1 MKKYSTV
8 IASFMI
14 MAALGGLYAW
24 SIFVEPLKKG
34 TGVSTGFTQII
45 FGIIIGILPLA
56 MVFGG
61 RIVLKY
67 GPMLTGF
74 LSALL
79 FGGGYAISGI
89 FKANPLSL
97 LLGIGVM
104 SGVGTGF
111 GYIAALSTPVK
122 WFPQR
127 RGLITGIATSG
138 FGAGAIFLS
147 FFVKHMLKSGFPVH
161 KIFLVIGISY
171 GTFLLVMS
179 FLLLEPE
186 NFRGKKKDLR
196 KKWSFDFL
204 KNMGFWAL
212 FIGMFAGSFS
222 GLIVVG
228 NLKPLAVN
236 LSIGEEASLLAISVL
251 SIGNTLGRILWG
263 HIGDLIGMIR
273 SIKISLIFLG
283 IVIGSFF
290 VVAGDMLFVFLSF
303 VIGLMFGANFVLY
316 AASTS
321 IIFGTERLSEI
332 YPFVSFAYGLGGL
345 LGPPIGGVAYDL
357 TSSYAPAIVISSSV
371 AIIGGIF
378 ASALLTGFYNKNKTL
393 DSSCTT

>member
-89 FKANPLSL
+89 FKATPLSL
-97 LLGIGVM
+97 LVGIGLM

-161 KIFLVIGISY
+161 KIFLVIGICY
-171 GTFLLVMS
+171 GALLLVMS
-179 FLLLEPE
+179 FLLFEPE
-186 NFRGKKKDLR
+186 DFKR
-196 KKWSFDFL
+196 KKSFEKKWRFDFL
-204 KNMGFWAL
+204 KNIGFWAL

-222 GLIVVG
+222 GLIIIG
-228 NLKPLAVN
+228 NLKPLAAN

-251 SIGNTLGRILWG
+251 SIGNTFGRILWG

-273 SIKISLIFLG
+273 SIKISLILLG
-283 IVIGSFF
+283 IVVGSFF

-303 VIGLMFGANFVLY
+303 VAGLMFGANFVLY

-357 TSSYAPAIVISSSV
+357 TSSYVPTIVISSSV
-371 AIIGGIF
+371 AVIGGIF
-378 ASALLTGFYNKNKTL
+378 ASALLTVFYNKNKTL
-393 DSSCTT
+393 DSSCIT

>member
-61 RIVLKY
+61 RIVLKF

-89 FKANPLSL
+89 FKATPLSL
-97 LLGIGVM
+97 LVGIGLM

-161 KIFLVIGISY
+161 KIFLVIGICY
-171 GTFLLVMS
+171 GALLLVMS
-179 FLLLEPE
+179 FLLFEPE
-186 NFRGKKKDLR
+186 DFKR
-196 KKWSFDFL
+196 KKSFEKKWRFDFL
-204 KNMGFWAL
+204 KNIGFWAL

-222 GLIVVG
+222 GLIIIG
-228 NLKPLAVN
+228 NLKPLAAN

-251 SIGNTLGRILWG
+251 SIGNTFGRILWG

-273 SIKISLIFLG
+273 SIKISLILLG
-283 IVIGSFF
+283 IVVGSFF

-303 VIGLMFGANFVLY
+303 VAGLMFGANFVLY

-357 TSSYAPAIVISSSV
+357 TSSYVPAIVISSSV
-371 AIIGGIF
+371 AVIGGIF
-378 ASALLTGFYNKNKTL
+378 ASALLTAFYNKNKTL
-393 DSSCTT
+393 DSSCIT